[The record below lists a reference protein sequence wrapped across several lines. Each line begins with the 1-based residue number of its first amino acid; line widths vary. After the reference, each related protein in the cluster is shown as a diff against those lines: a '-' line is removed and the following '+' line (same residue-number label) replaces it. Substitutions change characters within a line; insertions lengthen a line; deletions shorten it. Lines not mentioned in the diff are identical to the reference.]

1 MNARSMTS
9 YTISIVMLVLGGI
22 LVIAPGTTTILIC
35 RIIGIAMLAGAITS
49 IFFSTRE
56 KDAPLFKGAALS
68 GGAIAGIVGVFFLIR
83 PDFVVS
89 LIPFAVGIAIF
100 INGVINVMQAM
111 EIGRAGGDHVIHLII
126 GIATA
131 ALGILIFTNPFGTL
145 TLTLRVI
152 GIVLVADAL
161 TNIFT
166 TRTYYTQI

>member
-1 MNARSMTS
+1 MKQLFTAASVEEAKELAAREFGVSEEKIS
-9 YTISIVMLVLGGI
+9 FNVIEEPKKGLFGKIKGEAKVEAEYTRTKVD
-22 LVIAPGTTTILIC
+22 IAVDYVK
-35 RIIGIAMLAGAITS
+35 S
-49 IFFSTRE
+49 
-56 KDAPLFKGAALS
+56 
-68 GGAIAGIVGVFFLIR
+68 
-83 PDFVVS
+83 
-89 LIPFAVGIAIF
+89 
-100 INGVINVMQAM
+100 VMQAM